1 MKALDKQIGGDHYKK
16 YAIQPIE
23 FISKNNLTYI
33 QGNIIKY
40 VMRANDKGGLQDL
53 KKALHYIEIAI
64 ENDFKPTVIDYNI
77 ALDFCEK
84 NKLDDNCKNI
94 IMAVSLGKYKRSL
107 MCVLDVM
114 EVYEEYPVYDE
125 AYLNRLIERGTK
137 VWADI
142 KDHNAWIRD
151 MRGSDDE

>member
-1 MKALDKQIGGDHYKK
+1 MIALDKQIGVDHYKK

-64 ENDFKPTVIDYNI
+64 ENDFNPTVIDYNI

-94 IMAVSLGKYKRSL
+94 IVAVSLGKYKLSL
-107 MCVLDVM
+107 IGIRGMI
-114 EVYEEYPVYDE
+114 EVCEEY
-125 AYLNRLIERGTK
+125 LKISK
-137 VWADI
+137 
-142 KDHNAWIRD
+142 
-151 MRGSDDE
+151 